1 MTRIVIHGVG
11 GVRSQPL
18 ARPATS
24 GALPRTVCAAP
35 PHRGNGWG
43 KVLKAAQNKYLQDHM
58 FDYAICTVR
67 RDNEAQKHILKQAG
81 WEYQDMFFDR
91 RQDCYVEVWGYCVPQ
106 GE

>member
-11 GVRSQPL
+11 AFEVTPLPGQPQV
-18 ARPATS
+18 AHCH
-24 GALPRTVCAAP
+24 ALFVLPEN
-35 PHRGNGWG
+35 RGKGLG

-67 RDNEAQKHILKQAG
+67 WDNEAQKHILKQAE
-81 WEYQDMFFDR
+81 WEYQAMFFDR
-91 RQDCYVEVWGYCVPQ
+91 RQDCHVEVWGYCVPQ